1 MADIAPKLIQLSA
14 DKLRALHER
23 LHKSEATPEV
33 LEVHHLAVNEM
44 LRRGLEAPENDVWD
58 EFEIL
63 VDTMKNANLEA
74 LAGSLPADMIA
85 DVIKSTGSAV
95 ADVQLFLT
103 TTGYEMRLEPFEE
116 LNKMIRREDGKYTV
130 YDEEGKRKF
139 GSYKTKAEAEKRLAQ
154 MHEFKKSDSYIPP
167 MAVRTA
173 ARRALDWIS
182 EGKAGDGFTGIGR
195 SRAGQLASGEG
206 VSLATLKRMKS
217 FLARHEVDKEAI
229 GFSQGEKGF
238 PSAGRVAWDAWGGDA
253 GFTWAETMIARAEK
267 EVAKHNQGQHD
278 QKTHG
283 SWADGI
289 AQDILDGK
297 HPKVEKENVSAFL
310 MKAAKRDDH
319 PDLTELSVEGTLLFG
334 DEGKGIARKDMPQI
348 PGKERGRFL
357 AEIEESDGITATAEE
372 IDPTTLKPV
381 QKEISAARSGA
392 IFEKFREEGGI
403 PRKERILISSDG
415 FVIDGHHTWG
425 ASVAFAFDN
434 PGTTLPVYRLSVTA
448 DEAMAI
454 SLEWSKANGFE
465 GQAIDAPAKKSLAWS
480 PIAKHEDH
488 DQSTHGSWSNSG
500 SPKLTIMGRN
510 DGENEFFNEN
520 TRVVRYQPKGK
531 QPTDYVL
538 FLQGGKGSEI
548 FALKKPTDG
557 TTIDGW
563 GQKIAK
569 LIVGKIEVLPPGAG
583 SVARTSA
590 KNDNFATIYEAIV
603 KPAHQRR
610 GLASAMLQFHR
621 DMFPEQNL
629 QHSDVLSGDGKA
641 WSDVAKHGE
650 HDQKKHGAWA
660 MNVTGDVPPLDPDV
674 MARPQWSAEAVA
686 EAKRLRERALA
697 VEPKVTELMKVI
709 QENAGGEFVQLEQRV
724 KSTDSLARKIDG
736 DAVTEF
742 DGDRTRAADAVSD
755 AVRYTLKVGD
765 ENYAQSLDSTVKALE
780 AAGFT
785 LRVKNFWQSGDPYD
799 GVNIKARKDGVEV
812 EIQLHTPSS
821 FAHKEGEGGTH
832 PIYKKYQVELN
843 DSAREK
849 MWNQMIDIARGVVRP
864 ANYGAIIATGTLVL
878 QQFQTAQEAGLIKS
892 TLVDK
897 LTLKREVVK

>member
-1 MADIAPKLIQLSA
+1 MADIAPKLIELSA

-44 LRRGLEAPENDVWD
+44 LRRGLGAPQNDVWD

-63 VDTMKNANLEA
+63 VDTMKSANLKA

-103 TTGYEMRLEPFEE
+103 TTGYEMRLEPTEE

-139 GSYKTKAEAEKRLAQ
+139 GTYNTKAEADKRLEQ
-154 MHEFKKSDSYIPP
+154 MHQFSKADSYTPP
-167 MAVRTA
+167 KAVRVA

-182 EGKAGDGFTGIGR
+182 EGKAGSGFTGVGR
-195 SRAGQLASGEG
+195 ARAGQLASGES

-217 FLARHEVDKEAI
+217 FFSRHEVDKEAV

-253 GFTWAETMIARAEK
+253 GFTWAEAMVAQAEK
-267 EVAKHNQGQHD
+267 QVAKHNEGKHD

-289 AQDILDGK
+289 ADAILAGG
-297 HPKVEKENVSAFL
+297 HPEVEPENLSAFL
-310 MKAAKRDDH
+310 MKASKRDDH
-319 PDLTELSVEGTLLFG
+319 PDLTELSISGTLLYG
-334 DEGKGIARKDMPQI
+334 DEGMGIARKDMPQI
-348 PGKERGRFL
+348 PGKERARFL
-357 AEIEESDGITATAEE
+357 SEIEKSEGITATAEE

-381 QKEISAARSGA
+381 QKEISASRSGA

-403 PRKERILISSDG
+403 PADERILISSDG

-448 DEAMAI
+448 KEALDV
-454 SLEWSKANGFE
+454 SLEWSTANGFE
-465 GQAIDAPAKKSLAWS
+465 GQAIDAKEPAKKSLAWR
-480 PIAKHEDH
+480 P
-488 DQSTHGSWSNSG
+488 
-500 SPKLTIMGRN
+500 LT
-510 DGENEFFNEN
+510 
-520 TRVVRYQPKGK
+520 
-531 QPTDYVL
+531 
-538 FLQGGKGSEI
+538 
-548 FALKKPTDG
+548 
-557 TTIDGW
+557 
-563 GQKIAK
+563 
-569 LIVGKIEVLPPGAG
+569 
-583 SVARTSA
+583 
-590 KNDNFATIYEAIV
+590 
-603 KPAHQRR
+603 
-610 GLASAMLQFHR
+610 
-621 DMFPEQNL
+621 
-629 QHSDVLSGDGKA
+629 
-641 WSDVAKHGE
+641 KHGT

-660 MNVTGDVPPLDPDV
+660 MNVTGDVPPLAPDV
-674 MARPQWSAEAVA
+674 APRPQWSAEAVA

-765 ENYAQSLDSTVKALE
+765 ENYAQSLDSTIKALE

-799 GVNIKARKDGVEV
+799 GVNIKAKKDGIEV

-843 DSAREK
+843 DSTRK
-849 MWNQMIDIARGVVRP
+849 SMWNQMVEIAKGVTRP
-864 ANYGAIIATGTLVL
+864 ANYGSIIATGTLVL

-892 TLVDK
+892 TPVGK
-897 LTLKREVVK
+897 LTYKRGGVK

>member
-1 MADIAPKLIQLSA
+1 MADIAPKLIGLSA

-44 LRRGLEAPENDVWD
+44 LRRGLEAPTKDVWD
-58 EFEIL
+58 EYDIL

-74 LAGSLPADMIA
+74 LAGSLPAEMIE
-85 DVIKSTGSAV
+85 DVIKSTGSSV
-95 ADVQLFLT
+95 ANVQLFLT
-103 TTGYEMRLEPFEE
+103 TTGYEMRLEEVIKVAPIAVE
-116 LNKMIRREDGKYTV
+116 
-130 YDEEGKRKF
+130 
-139 GSYKTKAEAEKRLAQ
+139 KAET
-154 MHEFKKSDSYIPP
+154 FTPP
-167 MAVRTA
+167 KAVRSA
-173 ARRALDWIS
+173 ARRALDWIAD
-182 EGKAGDGFTGIGR
+182 GKAGSGFTGVGR
-195 SRAGQLASGEG
+195 ARAGQLASGEG
-206 VSLATLKRMKS
+206 ISLATLKRMKS
-217 FLARHEVDKEAI
+217 FFARHEVDKNAL

-253 GFTWAETMIARAEK
+253 GFAWAESMVSQAEK
-267 EVAKHNQGQHD
+267 QVAKHNPGMHD

-289 AQDILDGK
+289 AQAILDGG
-297 HPKVEKENVSAFL
+297 HPTVEKENVSAFL
-310 MKAAKRDDH
+310 MAAAKRDDH
-319 PDLTELSVEGTLLFG
+319 PDLTELSVEGTLLYG
-334 DEGKGIARKDMPQI
+334 DEGMGIARKDMPQI

-357 AEIEESDGITATAEE
+357 AEIEKSEGITSTAEE
-372 IDPTTLKPV
+372 VDPTTLKPV
-381 QKEISAARSGA
+381 QKEISASRSGA
-392 IFEKFREEGGI
+392 IYNKFREEGGI
-403 PRKERILISSDG
+403 PEKERILVSSDG

-434 PGTTLPVYRLSVTA
+434 PGTKIPVYRLSVTA
-448 DEAMAI
+448 QEALDI
-454 SLEWSKANGFE
+454 SLEWSTANGFE
-465 GQAIDAPAKKSLAWS
+465 GQAIDAPAKKSLAW
-480 PIAKHEDH
+480 
-488 DQSTHGSWSNSG
+488 
-500 SPKLTIMGRN
+500 
-510 DGENEFFNEN
+510 
-520 TRVVRYQPKGK
+520 
-531 QPTDYVL
+531 
-538 FLQGGKGSEI
+538 
-548 FALKKPTDG
+548 KP
-557 TTIDGW
+557 
-563 GQKIAK
+563 
-569 LIVGKIEVLPPGAG
+569 L
-583 SVARTSA
+583 
-590 KNDNFATIYEAIV
+590 
-603 KPAHQRR
+603 
-610 GLASAMLQFHR
+610 
-621 DMFPEQNL
+621 
-629 QHSDVLSGDGKA
+629 
-641 WSDVAKHGE
+641 AKHGE

-660 MNVTGDVPPLDPDV
+660 MNVTGDVPPLAPDV
-674 MARPQWSAEAVA
+674 MARPQWSADAVA
-686 EAKRLRERALA
+686 EAKRIRERALA

-742 DGDRTRAADAVSD
+742 DGDRSRAADAVSD

-843 DSAREK
+843 DSARES

-897 LTLKREVVK
+897 LTFKRGKVK